1 MMNNNRTGALTVG
14 ALLVAFGVLFLL
26 QNFGLF
32 GGLESLIWLVL
43 FGGGGLAFLYVFA
56 SNQQQWWAVIPG
68 FVLLGLGMLIGFGD
82 RLGAWGGAL
91 FLGSIGLAF
100 WVIYFVRRD
109 FWWAVIPGGVLLTLA
124 AVAALGDRLPGL
136 ATGGI
141 FFLGLA
147 LTFALVY
154 LLPAAEGRQRW
165 AAIPALVLGVM
176 GLLLTLSLGGLINY
190 AWAIGLIVAGV
201 YLLTRSRLFQR

>member
-1 MMNNNRTGALTVG
+1 MNNSRTGALAVG

-32 GGLESLIWLVL
+32 GGVENLVFLIL
-43 FGGGGLAFLYVFA
+43 FGAGGLAFLYVFA
-56 SNQQQWWAVIPG
+56 TNQQQWWAVIPG
-68 FVLLGLGMLIGFGD
+68 FVLLGLGVLIGFGD
-82 RLGAWGGAL
+82 KLGAWGGAL

-100 WVIYFVRRD
+100 WVIYFIRRD
-109 FWWAVIPGGVLLTLA
+109 FWWAVIPGGVLVTLA
-124 AVAALGDRLPGL
+124 IVAALGENLPGT

-154 LLPAAEGRQRW
+154 LLPVEGSRQRW
-165 AAIPALVLGVM
+165 AAIPALVLGIL
-176 GLLLTLSLGGLINY
+176 GLLLILSLGGIINY
-190 AWAIGLIVAGV
+190 VWAIGLIVAGV
-201 YLLTRSRLFQR
+201 YLLTRGRLFQR

>member
-1 MMNNNRTGALTVG
+1 MNNSRTGALAVG

-32 GGLESLIWLVL
+32 GRAENLVFLIL
-43 FGGGGLAFLYVFA
+43 FGAGGLAFLYVFA
-56 SNQQQWWAVIPG
+56 TNQQQWWAVIPG
-68 FVLLGLGMLIGFGD
+68 FVLLGLSVLIGFGD
-82 RLGAWGGAL
+82 KLGAWGGAL

-109 FWWAVIPGGVLLTLA
+109 FWWAIIPGGVLTTLA
-124 AVAALGDRLPGL
+124 VVAALGENLRGM

-154 LLPAAEGRQRW
+154 LLPVEEGRQRW
-165 AAIPALVLGVM
+165 AAIPALVLGIF
-176 GLLLTLSLGGLINY
+176 GLLLTLSQGGIINY
-190 AWAIGLIVAGV
+190 VWAIGLIAAGV
-201 YLLTRSRLFQR
+201 YLLTRSKLFQR